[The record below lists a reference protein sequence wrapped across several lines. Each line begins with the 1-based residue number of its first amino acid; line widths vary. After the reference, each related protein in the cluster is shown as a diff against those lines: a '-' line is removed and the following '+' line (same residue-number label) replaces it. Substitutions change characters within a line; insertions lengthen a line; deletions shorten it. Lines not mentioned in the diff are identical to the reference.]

1 MAACGKPAPTP
12 GPQPSEPSTPAGV
25 KPTPGVVTV
34 NPRMTMTVARY
45 ATGESRYAIERVDT
59 LTFQYPNSVQTQ
71 VVQRSA
77 WVRVSIAA
85 GQPALVTLTVDSV
98 RAGTISRDSL
108 KVADGFRWT
117 GQLVDGRI
125 VDGLTP
131 VRRDALAEG
140 LLSNSLNDILIALP
154 EGGAR
159 GGFSWRDTLEVSE
172 RVAGAD
178 IPTQMVRD
186 VDGRVQ
192 GSPPELALE
201 SRATLEGK
209 GSASRFGEEMTVTL
223 SGTRTRT
230 HQLTQAGV
238 INGVTGRDSLALSFD
253 VPSVGQTVP
262 ATQLAR
268 VRIERT
274 GR

>member
-1 MAACGKPAPTP
+1 
-12 GPQPSEPSTPAGV
+12 
-25 KPTPGVVTV
+25 
-34 NPRMTMTVARY
+34 MTVPRY
-45 ATGESRYAIERVDT
+45 APGENRYAIERVDT

-77 WVRVSIAA
+77 WVRVSVAA
-85 GQPALVTLTVDSV
+85 GQPAMVTMTVDSV

-108 KVADGFRWT
+108 KTADGFRWT
-117 GQLVDGRI
+117 AQLVDGRVI
-125 VDGLTP
+125 EGLTP
-131 VRRDALAEG
+131 VRRDPVAEG
-140 LLSNSLNDILIALP
+140 LLSNSLSDILIALP

-159 GGFSWRDTLEVSE
+159 GGFSWRDTITVME
-172 RVAGAD
+172 RVAGAEV
-178 IPTQMVRD
+178 PTRMVRD

-192 GSPPELALE
+192 GSPSELALE

-209 GSASRFGEEMTVTL
+209 GSAPRFGEEIAVTL
-223 SGTRTRT
+223 SGTRMRT

-238 INGVTGRDSLALSFD
+238 ITGVTGRDSLALTFD

-268 VRIERT
+268 VTIERL

>member
-1 MAACGKPAPTP
+1 M
-12 GPQPSEPSTPAGV
+12 

-34 NPRMTMTVARY
+34 NPRMTMTVAGY
-45 ATGESRYAIERVDT
+45 APGESRYAIERVDT

-98 RAGTISRDSL
+98 RAGTIARDSL

-117 GQLVDGRI
+117 AQLIDGR
-125 VDGLTP
+125 VLEGLTP
-131 VRRDALAEG
+131 IRRDALAEG
-140 LLSNSLNDILIALP
+140 LLSNSLSDILIALP

-159 GGFSWRDTLEVSE
+159 GGFSWRDTITVSE
-172 RVAGAD
+172 RVAGAE

-186 VDGRVQ
+186 VDGRVE
-192 GSPPELALE
+192 GSSELALE
-201 SRATLEGK
+201 SRATLVGK
-209 GSASRFGEEMTVTL
+209 GTASRFGEEISVTL
-223 SGTRTRT
+223 NGTRMRT
-230 HQLTQAGV
+230 HRLTQAGV
-238 INGVTGRDSLALSFD
+238 MMGVTGRDSLALTFD

-268 VRIERT
+268 VTIERL